1 MFFAILSVLKEIRLM
16 SPFNLLILL
25 IDKSN
30 ILNDYNLLIPLIT
43 YIELFAK

>member
-1 MFFAILSVLKEIRLM
+1 M

-30 ILNDYNLLIPLIT
+30 ILNDYNLVIPLIT
-43 YIELFAK
+43 YNELFAK